1 MCTHLMSC
9 SALEMSSI
17 EQSTQVAAESAIGE
31 GDNTLG
37 TCHSLS
43 VYQGT
48 KTRPS
53 SCSVG
58 HTMKWLRQWR
68 SFCGGADA

>member
-17 EQSTQVAAESAIGE
+17 EQGE

-53 SCSVG
+53 SCSEG

-68 SFCGGADA
+68 SLCGGR